1 MSDENPRV
9 KARNWCFTLNNPT
22 DEEREYFR
30 NFQPGDF
37 FNYMIY
43 QEEKAPSTGT
53 IHFQGYIECREQRE
67 RAWMKIHFNSRARL
81 APRFGTQLEAI
92 NYCRKEESRVEGGQS
107 GEFGTPKQMKG
118 CTAEEKAKAVECLEK
133 LRKGEIRSKDIDTET
148 YMIPGFVAAKKQCL
162 SDMGNGPDRADSFRI
177 FVVNGPTGVG
187 KSYAFHK
194 ICRGDYTTWRDG
206 WFVNAEN
213 LNKYLFLDEF
223 IGGCKNGMQ
232 LHDLLNALDP
242 FPSKLPIKGSHAP
255 AVYTDVFITT
265 NISPTEWYSAIG
277 PNGEEIKKRK
287 ENLNALYD
295 RIGFYPPNPDP
306 NYERVRTTG
315 HYLDLWEDDP
325 ENPRFLGGR
334 VHESIRE
341 KRDRLKRWLESFGF
355 SL

>member
-1 MSDENPRV
+1 MPGGY
-9 KARNWCFTLNNPT
+9 RNYCFTLNNPSE
-22 DEEREYFR
+22 EERSFFS
-30 NFQPGDF
+30 NFQLGDF

-43 QEEKAPSTGT
+43 QEEMGENETH
-53 IHFQGYIECREQRE
+53 HFQGYIECRQQHDLSWMKRHFNE
-67 RAWMKIHFNSRARL
+67 RAHFE
-81 APRFGTQLEAI
+81 PRRGTQEEAI
-92 NYCRKEESRVEGGQS
+92 NYCKKEETRVEGGQS
-107 GEFGTPKQMKG
+107 GEFGQPKAGAGG
-118 CTAEEKAKAVECLEK
+118 CKRDREAATEVLEK
-133 LRKGEIRSKDIDTET
+133 IQRLEMRPCEIEPAILMT
-148 YMIPGFVAAKKQCL
+148 PGFCSAQKLCL
-162 SDMGNGPDRADSFRI
+162 SNMGNGPDRSDSFRI

-194 ICRGDYTTWRDG
+194 ICGGNYTTWRDG

-242 FPSKLPIKGSHAP
+242 FPAKLPIKGSHAP

-306 NYERVRTTG
+306 NYERIRTTG

-334 VHESIRE
+334 VHESTRE

-355 SL
+355 TF